1 MNRVQK
7 FTAITSA
14 LVLLQTGT
22 QHAAAAQ
29 TMHAAGFKSMALH
42 VADIKHLFGS
52 GFTEAPAYRHR
63 GSDITCHNL
72 PTSDY
77 VLNLVGPVAT
87 HGVMGVATSF
97 SKYANSA
104 GARCNMAYDI
114 AQRKASSALF
124 GERDSNLTGIGDRGI
139 LIRLDPRKNEPGRP
153 VWDLSARFIRGKY
166 LIQVIVTS
174 NKNISDADVKKLAA
188 IVDGRVKHDG

>member
-77 VLNLVGPVAT
+77 VLNLVGPIAT
-87 HGVMGVATSF
+87 HGVMGVGTSF

-104 GARCNMAYDI
+104 GARCNMTYDI
-114 AQRKASSALF
+114 ASRKTTSSLF
-124 GERDSNLTGIGDRGI
+124 GERDSDLTGIGDRGI
-139 LIRLDPRKNEPGRP
+139 LIRLDPKNHGAGHP
-153 VWDLSARFIRGKY
+153 VWTLSARFIRGKY
-166 LIQVIVTS
+166 LIQVIVS
-174 NKNISDADVKKLAA
+174 SIKNIRDADVEKLAA
-188 IVDGRVKHDG
+188 IVDGRVKRGG